1 MAKDTDYA
9 RLDLFVPKATHELKD
24 SIVGLQPGK
33 ACGRQ
38 IDLWWAALMIGV
50 RRQRR
55 TPFPTS
61 SREDRVKFNDG
72 AILTTDD
79 WRIPQME
86 LIALAE
92 GGTAA
97 VESAQ
102 AVVEICQEYANTGLE
117 LIADELRGESVPVV
131 TFMRRLPALLGIQ
144 D

>member
-9 RLDLFVPKATHELKD
+9 RLDLFVPKPTHELKD
-24 SIVGLQPGK
+24 SLVGHQPGK
-33 ACGRQ
+33 AFGRQ
-38 IDLWWAALMIGV
+38 IDLWWAALLIGV
-50 RRQRR
+50 RRQHR
-55 TPFPTS
+55 TPFATN

-72 AILTTDD
+72 AILTADE

-92 GGTAA
+92 EGTAA
-97 VESAQ
+97 IESAQ

-117 LIADELRGESVPVV
+117 LIAQELRGESVPVV